1 MDPLHPHT
9 LLSLVIFMSKNKH
22 CVESARTYMRMDR
35 VESTLEF
42 VDMKQE
48 GMLACCEQLLSSM
61 GDWLT
66 LFSYLETVKTVC
78 CKTVKFRTTGKA
90 HANVVFADEMKHRD
104 PGFVQFV

>member
-35 VESTLEF
+35 GESTLEF

-66 LFSYLETVKTVC
+66 LFSYLETAKTVSR
-78 CKTVKFRTTGKA
+78 KTVKFRTTGKA